1 MKVKPPVL
9 FLVVASLFGSSLLFP
24 GAAAADTLTVVAD
37 SWCPYNC
44 VPGSAAPGFGI
55 EILQAIFEPKG
66 IKVVYTTMPW
76 AQALKDVQ
84 AGKYGAAIGASRKDA
99 AGWPLPEEEIA
110 ISRNALFVKRG
121 STWRY
126 TGPQSL
132 AGKKL
137 GVIEGYLYDSGGE
150 LDTWIEKNPA
160 SVVVAS
166 GDDPLG
172 TLVRKLLLGEVDAL
186 IEDRLVFNLKAKGS
200 GVTDKIQEAGV
211 AFELPIFVGFSP
223 ARPQSKRYVEIYNQ
237 GVRDMRK
244 SMALAGILKK
254 YGVADFKK

>member
-1 MKVKPPVL
+1 MKKKLSVL
-9 FLVVASLFGSSLLFP
+9 FLIFTSLLGFSLLAP

-44 VPGSAAPGFGI
+44 TPGSASPGFGI

-84 AGKYGAAIGASRKDA
+84 AGKFGAAIGASKKDA
-99 AGWPLPEEEIA
+99 AGWPLPEEETG
-110 ISRNALFVKRG
+110 ISKQVLFVKKG
-121 STWRY
+121 NPWRY
-126 TGPQSL
+126 TGVESL

-137 GVIEGYLYDSGGE
+137 GVIEGYLYDSGGK
-150 LDTWIEKNPA
+150 LDTWIAKNPA

-166 GDDPLG
+166 GDDPVG
-172 TLVRKLLLGEVDAL
+172 TLIRMLLTGEVDAL
-186 IEDRLVFNLKAKGS
+186 VEDQLVFNLNAKS
-200 GVTDKIQEAGV
+200 KGVTDKVQEAGT
-211 AFELPIFVGFSP
+211 AFELAIFVGFSP
-223 ARPQSKRYVEIYNQ
+223 AKPQSKRYVEIYNQ
-237 GVRDMRK
+237 GIRDMRK

-254 YGVADFKK
+254 YGVADWKK